1 MRKRA
6 MGGDFTIRKSNEVRV
21 HHEKR
26 SDRVTVDH
34 ERKIDWVKVHHKK
47 KSEVVRVHHEKEG
60 WGEKSPSERA
70 MGSEFTMKKKSD
82 G

>member
-1 MRKRA
+1 MTIRKTA
-6 MGGDFTIRKSNEVRV
+6 MGGEFAIRKRNRERF

-47 KSEVVRVHHEKEG
+47 KIEVVRVHHQKEG
-60 WGEKSPSERA
+60 WGDRSPREISI
-70 MGSEFTMKKKSD
+70 G
-82 G
+82 